1 MYLIIF
7 FKCIPT
13 SFGAR
18 FCCFME
24 NLSPKSPA
32 CTRRV
37 FIFQVLEDDEGI
49 VNLVVPSTDNVKAQ
63 LT

>member
-1 MYLIIF
+1 MCLIIC
-7 FKCIPT
+7 FKCIPLL
-13 SFGAR
+13 FGAR

-37 FIFQVLEDDEGI
+37 FLFRASEGDEGI
-49 VNLVVPSTDNVKAQ
+49 VNLVVPATDNVKAQ

>member
-1 MYLIIF
+1 
-7 FKCIPT
+7 
-13 SFGAR
+13 
-18 FCCFME
+18 ME

-37 FIFQVLEDDEGI
+37 FLFRASEGDEGI
-49 VNLVVPSTDNVKAQ
+49 VNLVVPATDNVKAH